1 MYNNKIS
8 VIGTGYVGLVGGVCM
23 ADFGNNVINVDI
35 DEEKIRMLKN
45 GEIPIYEPGLEVQ
58 FERNVDEG
66 RIEFTTDLKSAI
78 EESEVIF
85 ISVGTPSDENGKAN
99 LCYVKDVAHSIG
111 KYMNDY
117 KVVVDKST
125 VPVGT
130 GRKVESIIQ
139 DELDKRG
146 KNYNFDVVS
155 NPEFLRE
162 GKAVYDFTHP
172 DRVVIGTE
180 SEKAQKILKEVYR
193 PLYLNNTP
201 FVFTNLETAEMIK
214 YASNAFLAT
223 KISFINEMANLCEE
237 VNANVQAV
245 ARAMGMDGRIGDKF
259 LHAGPGY
266 GGSCF
271 PKDTRAITNIA
282 EETGV
287 ELKVIKAGIEA
298 NEKQK
303 QRMVDKIVSRLNSLK
318 DKTIGVL
325 GLTFKPE
332 TDDMKETPSLTIMPQ
347 LIEMGTEYISI
358 ILIGSIALFFPMI
371 SNNILRG
378 EGNTITPMVAMLIG
392 SILNI
397 ILDPFFIY
405 GFSFFPAWGIRG
417 AAIATVLARIISAI
431 FLVFILFSDRNELK
445 LNFSNFNFDF
455 SIVKSIY
462 IVGFP
467 AMVMQFMASFMLGGM
482 NRILA
487 SFSSTAIAAAGIYFR
502 LQSFVFMPVFG
513 LNQGYMPLV
522 GYNYG
527 HQKPERMKKAIKSA
541 FVIAF
546 AFTTAGFILFQVMPT
561 QLIKLFNKDP
571 ELIKIGTT
579 TLKTIS
585 LAFPIIGPAIIIST
599 TFQAIGKGIPSL
611 LQSFFRQIVVLLPL
625 MYWLGNNFGLSTLW
639 YAFPI
644 SELANIVVA
653 SIWLIFTLKKVF
665 QKMNKMNEEKFAVE

>member
-332 TDDMKETPSLTIMPQ
+332 TDDMREAPSLTIIPQ
-347 LIEMGTEYISI
+347 LIEMGAHIK
-358 ILIGSIALFFPMI
+358 AF
-371 SNNILRG
+371 
-378 EGNTITPMVAMLIG
+378 
-392 SILNI
+392 
-397 ILDPFFIY
+397 DPQ
-405 GFSFFPAWGIRG
+405 GIEE
-417 AAIATVLARIISAI
+417 AR
-431 FLVFILFSDRNELK
+431 E
-445 LNFSNFNFDF
+445 NFDEYNKHITYCDNEYEVMKNSNALVLLTEWNQF
-455 SIVKSIY
+455 RRLNLGKMKTLLKDPIFFDLRNVYEQEEAQSAELDY
-462 IVGFP
+462 IGVGVP
-467 AMVMQFMASFMLGGM
+467 TAPLGE
-482 NRILA
+482 IQKEEIKQA
-487 SFSSTAIAAAGIYFR
+487 AEEAASSTESN
-502 LQSFVFMPVFG
+502 L
-513 LNQGYMPLV
+513 
-522 GYNYG
+522 
-527 HQKPERMKKAIKSA
+527 
-541 FVIAF
+541 
-546 AFTTAGFILFQVMPT
+546 T
-561 QLIKLFNKDP
+561 
-571 ELIKIGTT
+571 
-579 TLKTIS
+579 
-585 LAFPIIGPAIIIST
+585 
-599 TFQAIGKGIPSL
+599 
-611 LQSFFRQIVVLLPL
+611 
-625 MYWLGNNFGLSTLW
+625 
-639 YAFPI
+639 
-644 SELANIVVA
+644 
-653 SIWLIFTLKKVF
+653 
-665 QKMNKMNEEKFAVE
+665 